1 MIMEKLF
8 IITEIVRV
16 ISVGKETHPDQVTKF
31 RADLKSNELIFQFS
45 GNINVKFGDQ
55 CFNTKANSVRFL
67 PEGNFGTYEVEKIEA
82 AECIDVFFKTDRPIS
97 DRAFVVDATKKEYI
111 SGLFR
116 KLFAVWV
123 SRGDGYY
130 FECIS
135 LLYTIFAEL
144 QKSSYI
150 PSSHFEKIEP
160 AVNAIHRDFLAR
172 DYEVSE
178 LAEMCSISESYL
190 KRIFKEKFG
199 LPPKK
204 YIIQLKI
211 NHACELLS
219 LGIYS
224 VTQIAEMCNFSDVYF
239 FSRQFKEY
247 VGVSPTQ
254 FAKKQRT
261 SK

>member
-1 MIMEKLF
+1 MVLVIIMEKDF

-16 ISVGKETHPDQVTKF
+16 ISVGKEKHPDRVTKF

-45 GNINVKFGDQ
+45 GNINVKFGNQ
-55 CFNTKANSVRFL
+55 RFNIGANSVRFL
-67 PEGNFGTYEVEKIEA
+67 PEGNFDTYEVEKIEA
-82 AECIDVFFKTDRPIS
+82 SECIDVFFKADRPIS
-97 DRAFVVDATKKEYI
+97 SRAFVIDATKKEYI

-135 LLYTIFAEL
+135 LLYKIFAEL
-144 QKSSYI
+144 QKSNYI
-150 PSSHFEKIEP
+150 PASRFEKIEP
-160 AVNAIHRDFLAR
+160 AVNAIRRDFLTKSF
-172 DYEVSE
+172 EVSE
-178 LAEMCSISESYL
+178 LAAMCSISESYL

-219 LGIYS
+219 LGGYS
-224 VTQIAEMCNFSDVYF
+224 VSEVAEICNFSDVYY
-239 FSRQFKEY
+239 FSKVFKEIC
-247 VGVSPTQ
+247 GVPPSRW
-254 FAKKQRT
+254 K
-261 SK
+261 